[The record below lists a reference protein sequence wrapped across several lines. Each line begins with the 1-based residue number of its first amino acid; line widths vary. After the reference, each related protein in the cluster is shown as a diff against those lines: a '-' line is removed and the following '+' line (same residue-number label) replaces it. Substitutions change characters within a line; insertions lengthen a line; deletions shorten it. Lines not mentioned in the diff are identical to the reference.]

1 MIVGAHNVCL
11 VGWHVPTVTQ
21 TAALIVRFGGS
32 GVAGEFLKEI
42 GTEHWIDLNID
53 GHNTSVMSVRGAG
66 LRNNNNSAEFGAID
80 EAAAMWTSSSTSDGK
95 V

>member
-1 MIVGAHNVCL
+1 MSCRLACTYGYPDCSFDRAI
-11 VGWHVPTVTQ
+11 W
-21 TAALIVRFGGS
+21 RFRCSGGILE
-32 GVAGEFLKEI
+32 GDWYG
-42 GTEHWIDLNID
+42 HWIDLNID